1 MKFLN
6 GYKTVISSVI
16 MIAVNSDW
24 IAGLI
29 TDPDLYTLI
38 QSIAGI
44 LFGVSAIHRI
54 NKQLKSNNS

>member
-16 MIAVNSDW
+16 MIVVNSDW
-24 IAGLI
+24 IASLI
-29 TDPDLYTLI
+29 SDPNLYTLI
-38 QSIAGI
+38 QSVAGI

-54 NKQLKSNNS
+54 KKQLKS